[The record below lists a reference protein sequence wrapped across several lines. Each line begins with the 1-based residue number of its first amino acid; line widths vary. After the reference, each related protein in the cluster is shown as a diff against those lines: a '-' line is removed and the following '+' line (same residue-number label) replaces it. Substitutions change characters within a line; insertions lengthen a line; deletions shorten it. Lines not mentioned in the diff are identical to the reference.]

1 MAEVLLVHGSCHGA
15 WCWEE
20 TLPLLADAGHTVRAI
35 DLPGHGADT
44 TPVAE
49 VTLDA
54 YARRI
59 VDALGQKTVLVGH
72 SMGGYAIAAAAR
84 LAPEK
89 IERLVY
95 LCAYVPQ
102 DGMSLAQMRMQA
114 PTQPLLP
121 AVRMR
126 PDGISYT
133 IDPEAARDL
142 FYQDCDADVAKRAVA
157 RLCAQATAPTNV
169 PFHVTPALAALPRR
183 YIRCMNDQTIPPAY
197 QVTMTQDW
205 DEAHV
210 QEMTCGHSPFYADPT
225 GLVQRL
231 DQAIRRQ

>member
-1 MAEVLLVHGSCHGA
+1 MADILLVHGSCHGA

-20 TLPLLADAGHTVRAI
+20 TLPLLNQMGHRARAI

-44 TPVAE
+44 TPLTQ

-54 YARRI
+54 YAHSI
-59 VDALGQKTVLVGH
+59 IDVLDQKTVLIGH

-84 LAPEK
+84 HTPEK
-89 IERLVY
+89 VAQLVY

-114 PTQPLLP
+114 PEQPLLP

-126 PDGISYT
+126 PDGISFT
-133 IDPEAARDL
+133 IDPKAARDL
-142 FYQDCDADVAKRAVA
+142 FYQDCAPDIADRAVA
-157 RLCAQATAPTNV
+157 RLCPQATAPTNV
-169 PFHVTPALAALPRR
+169 AFHTTPALDALPRH
-183 YIRCMNDQTIPPAY
+183 YIRCMQDQTIPPAF

-205 DEAHV
+205 PQKDV
-210 QEMTCGHSPFYADPT
+210 QEMACGHSPFYADPA
-225 GLVQRL
+225 GLAQRL
-231 DQAIRRQ
+231 DNAIPRY